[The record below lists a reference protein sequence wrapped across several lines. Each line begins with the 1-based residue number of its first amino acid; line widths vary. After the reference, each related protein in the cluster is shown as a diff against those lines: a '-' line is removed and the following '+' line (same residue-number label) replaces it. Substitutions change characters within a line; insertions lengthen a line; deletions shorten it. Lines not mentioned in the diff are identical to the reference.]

1 MEKNISHP
9 GALRTVSGNNNRQ
22 FLTFVLNTDIYG
34 IDILSIKEIIDYS
47 NITRVPMVPSFI
59 AGMVN
64 LRGNVV
70 PVIDLA
76 KRFSMQIS
84 ERTKRSS
91 IIIIDL
97 NLSED
102 SMSIGIIV
110 DEVSEVIDV
119 PYLDIIPAP
128 EFGTKIRTDFISGM
142 GKFDQRLF
150 ILLNIEN
157 VLSINELSSF

>member
-1 MEKNISHP
+1 MEKNISQP
-9 GALRTVSGNNNRQ
+9 KPSESVAGSNSRQ
-22 FLTFVLNTDIYG
+22 FLTFVLNNDIYG
-34 IDILSIKEIIDYS
+34 IDILSIKEITDFS
-47 NITRVPMVPSFI
+47 NITRVPMVPGFI

-76 KRFSMQIS
+76 KRFLEEPS

-91 IIIIDL
+91 IVIVDL
-97 NLSED
+97 KAND
-102 SMSIGIIV
+102 QSMVIGIIV

-119 PYLDIIPAP
+119 SLLEIVPAP
-128 EFGTKIRTDFISGM
+128 EFGTKIRTDFIHGM
-142 GKFDQRLF
+142 GKVDQRLL

-157 VLSINELSSF
+157 ILAIDELSSF